1 MSKIIV
7 GHDDT
12 EELKALVK
20 AALENEIKII
30 NIGIRKTQENL
41 QKLEDK
47 YKMDSNTFYREYSSG
62 EMGDDIEYIRW
73 AGEVETLMRLQRNLK
88 ELSGAEVC

>member
-1 MSKIIV
+1 MPKIIV

-12 EELKALVK
+12 KELKTLVK

-30 NIGIRKTQENL
+30 NIGLRKTQENL

-47 YKMDSNTFYREYSSG
+47 YKMDSDTFYRKYSDG
-62 EMGDDIEYIRW
+62 EMGDDIEYIKW
-73 AGEVETLMRLQRNLK
+73 AGEVETLMRLHRNLK
-88 ELSGAEVC
+88 ELSEAEVC

>member
-1 MSKIIV
+1 MPKIIV
-7 GHDDT
+7 GQDDT

-30 NIGIRKTQENL
+30 NIGLRKTQENL

-47 YKMDSNTFYREYSSG
+47 YKMDSGTFYRKYSDG
-62 EMGDDIEYIRW
+62 EMGDDIEYIKW
-73 AGEVETLMRLQRNLK
+73 AGEVETLLK
-88 ELSGAEVC
+88 HIRIINMKKKR